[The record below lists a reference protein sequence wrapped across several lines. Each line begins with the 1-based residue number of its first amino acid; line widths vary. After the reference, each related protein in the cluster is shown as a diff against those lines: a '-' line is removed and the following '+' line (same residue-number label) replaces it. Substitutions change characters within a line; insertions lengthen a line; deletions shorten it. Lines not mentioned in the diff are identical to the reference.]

1 MYQVLKK
8 SGFKNIKI
16 NYFQRYNFANNL
28 GWFLKKK
35 PGGHMFNKGIINKKL
50 NYEYCKNLEKIGKTD
65 TLIAIGE
72 K

>member
-1 MYQVLKK
+1 
-8 SGFKNIKI
+8 
-16 NYFQRYNFANNL
+16 
-28 GWFLKKK
+28 
-35 PGGHMFNKGIINKKL
+35 MFNKGIINKQL